1 MARDSTS
8 GRMAACMW
16 VSTNT
21 IKNTASGHIPGQTD
35 ENIQDS
41 GKTANGTVAVKSSL
55 STGLKERAVGS
66 RTEE

>member
-1 MARDSTS
+1 
-8 GRMAACMW
+8 MW

-35 ENIQDS
+35 ENIQDN

-55 STGLKERAVGS
+55 STGLKERAFGS